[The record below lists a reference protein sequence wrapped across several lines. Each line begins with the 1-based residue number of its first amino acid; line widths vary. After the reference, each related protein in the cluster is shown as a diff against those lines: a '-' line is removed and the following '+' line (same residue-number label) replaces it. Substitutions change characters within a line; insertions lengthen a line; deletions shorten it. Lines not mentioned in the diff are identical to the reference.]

1 MIEQVRAAADGLVLD
16 GVPAD
21 ELAEAYGTP
30 VFAVLDERLEANVEA
45 LRSAFDGWG
54 IYYAVKA
61 NPLQHVLRVIRE
73 AGLGAEVMSAME
85 RAFVDRAGFA
95 PERVIFNGPAKS
107 DDEIRDALDAGIR
120 IHLDNLPEAERVAEL
135 AEPGTSVAVRIHP
148 DLPDEIEKR
157 AYISKKTKLGLDP
170 DLGAKTY
177 RVAAERGLDPDGLH
191 IHVGTD
197 QSDPLLHEA
206 VAGFAAGYLDRLA
219 DDGIAVGRVNLGGG
233 LASRI
238 DLDADL
244 DAFAGAMTEPLGGV
258 DLELEPGRVLVG
270 DAVACVTRVRRVK
283 KTWGKTWVLVDAGA
297 NTLIPLRYTS
307 YRTVSHRAEPDEPV
321 DVGGPLCLPVDV
333 VEGSAYVAPEV
344 GDLVVVLNAGAY
356 TLTMA
361 ETFGQ
366 PRPAVAAVRD
376 GDHARVRRRET
387 VEDHLSFEEE
397 TPW

>member
-1 MIEQVRAAADGLVLD
+1 MIDRLRSEDDGLVLD

-30 VFAVLDERLEANVEA
+30 VFCVLDDRLRDNADA
-45 LRSAFDGWG
+45 LLDAFDGWDL
-54 IYYAVKA
+54 YYAVKA
-61 NPLQHVLRVIRE
+61 NPLLHVLRTVRE

-85 RAFVDRAGFA
+85 LAFARRAGFEA
-95 PERVIFNGPAKS
+95 DELIFNGPAKS
-107 DDEIRDALDAGIR
+107 DDELRDALDAGVR

-135 AEPGTSVAVRIHP
+135 AEPGTRVAVRIHP
-148 DLPDEIEKR
+148 DLPDEVERR

-177 RVAAERGLDPDGLH
+177 RVADDRGLAPDGLH

-197 QSDPLLHEA
+197 QADPTLHEA
-206 VAGFAAGYLDRLA
+206 VAGFAAGYVDRLA
-219 DDGIAVGRVNLGGG
+219 DDGVEIERVNLGGG
-233 LASRI
+233 LASRF
-238 DLDADL
+238 DLDVDL
-244 DAFAGAMTEPLGGV
+244 TAFADAMEAPLDGV

-307 YRTVSHRAEPDEPV
+307 YRTVSHRPEPDEPV

-333 VEGSAYVAPEV
+333 VEDSAYVAPEV

-361 ETFGQ
+361 ETFGN

-376 GDHARVRRRET
+376 GDHALVRRRET
-387 VEDHLSFEEE
+387 VDDHLSFEE